1 MTKKTTKKKM
11 INFEKILLDKL
22 PEILDISQ
30 KKNKIKNIL
39 QSMKNQGNIKVEGK
53 IWKMSK

>member
-1 MTKKTTKKKM
+1 MTD
-11 INFEKILLDKL
+11 FEKILLDNL
-22 PEILDISQ
+22 PEVLDINQ

-39 QSMKNQGNIKVEGK
+39 QSLKNEDKIRVEGK

>member
-1 MTKKTTKKKM
+1 MTK
-11 INFEKILLDKL
+11 NRRVLDKL
-22 PEILDISQ
+22 PEILDITQ